1 MYLRYTTRKKD
12 GKVHRTWRL
21 VRSVR
26 IGRRVIQRTVA
37 HLGELDEAGRLRA
50 RALARALIG
59 EPEQADLFDDGTREQ
74 TIGVRLKGV
83 RVENG
88 RAFGNVY
95 LALALWRA
103 CRLDEF
109 TAAHLPAGKE
119 EVVWEKMAAV
129 LVAAR
134 LCEPSSELHIAED
147 WYRRTALS
155 DLLQLNDALVNKDR
169 LYRALDRLLPHKAA
183 LEAHLSKRAGELF
196 AVDNEVLL
204 YDVTST
210 YFEGEAAGNAQA
222 QRGYSRDHRPDCKQ
236 VCIALV
242 VSFDGF
248 PLGYEV
254 FPGNAHDATSVK
266 RIVETMEARHA
277 TVGRVWIMDRGMAS
291 AENVAWLRETGRRYI
306 LGAPKSELRKWA
318 PVLAQKTRWREIR
331 EGIEVQLCAPPD
343 GAEET
348 FILCRSR
355 DRIEKEKAMHQR
367 FSARIEQALAKLQAR
382 IAKSKKPLNRDA
394 INRQIG
400 RLLERNQRAAARFAI
415 ELKDAHTPAGCA
427 LEVSIQ
433 DHFDRWAALS
443 EGAYVLRSN
452 ITEWSDEKLWKAY
465 IQLTQA
471 EAAFRIQ
478 KDQLSIRPIWHQR
491 EGIACRPTSSCA
503 SLPLC
508 CGRRWSYGRS
518 APVWATHRARCS
530 RSSRAFK
537 PTMSFCPRTRT
548 ARFDCAVSRNPMP
561 HKPRCSIA
569 SGSCCR
575 SESAC
580 RRSPPT
586 RPRARLLEHGHVVP
600 TSWLSR

>member
-26 IGRRVIQRTVA
+26 IGRRVIQQTVT
-37 HLGELDEAGRLRA
+37 HLGELDAAGRLRA

-59 EPEQADLFDDGTREQ
+59 EPEQADLFDDGTRDQ

-88 RAFGNVY
+88 RSFGNVY

-109 TAAHLPAGKE
+109 TGAHFASGKE
-119 EVVWEKMAAV
+119 EVPWEKMAAV

-155 DLLQLNDALVNKDR
+155 DLLQLSDALVNKDR
-169 LYRALDRLLPHKAA
+169 LYRALDQLLPHKAA
-183 LEAHLSKRAGELF
+183 LEAHLSERVGELF

-210 YFEGEAAGNAQA
+210 YFEGEAAANAQA
-222 QRGYSRDHRPDCKQ
+222 KRGYSRDHRPDCKQ

-242 VSFDGF
+242 VTFDGF

-254 FPGNAHDATSVK
+254 FPGNTHDATTV
-266 RIVETMEARHA
+266 RQIVATMEARHG
-277 TVGRVWIMDRGMAS
+277 TVGKVWIMDRGMAS
-291 AENVAWLRETGRRYI
+291 AENLAWLRETGRRYI
-306 LGAPKSELRKWA
+306 LGTPKSELRKWA
-318 PVLAQKTRWREIR
+318 PALAEKTRWREIR
-331 EGIEVQLCAPPD
+331 DGIEVKLCAAPD
-343 GAEET
+343 GGEET
-348 FILCRSR
+348 FILCRSK
-355 DRIEKEKAMHQR
+355 DRMEKERAMHER

-382 IAKSKKPLNRDA
+382 IAKSQKRLNRA
-394 INRQIG
+394 VINRQIG
-400 RLLERNQRAAARFAI
+400 RLLQRNQRAAARFAI
-415 ELKDAHTPAGCA
+415 ELKDADNPAGCT
-427 LEVSIQ
+427 LEVSVQ
-433 DHFDRWAALS
+433 DSFEQWAALS

-452 ITEWSDEKLWKAY
+452 VTEWSDEKLWKAY

-478 KDQLSIRPIWHQR
+478 KDQLAIRPIWHQR
-491 EGIACRPTSSCA
+491 ENRVQAHILVCFLAFVLWKT
-503 SLPLC
+503 LEL
-508 CGRRWSYGRS
+508 WQE
-518 APVWATHRARCS
+518 RAGLGNS
-530 RSSRAFK
+530 
-537 PTMSFCPRTRT
+537 PRTLLEELARIHAHDVILPTHTHGEIRLRCVTQPDAAQAALLDRLGIVLPKRIRLPKIAAESTERT
-548 ARFDCAVSRNPMP
+548 AA
-561 HKPRCSIA
+561 
-569 SGSCCR
+569 
-575 SESAC
+575 
-580 RRSPPT
+580 
-586 RPRARLLEHGHVVP
+586 
-600 TSWLSR
+600 

>member
-12 GKVHRTWRL
+12 GKVHRSWRL

-26 IGRRVIQRTVA
+26 IGRRVIQQTVT

-59 EPEQADLFDDGTREQ
+59 EPEQADLFDDGTRDQ

-88 RAFGNVY
+88 RQFGNVY

-109 TAAHLPAGKE
+109 AAAHIPRGKE
-119 EVVWEKMAAV
+119 EVPWEKMAAV

-155 DLLQLNDALVNKDR
+155 DLLQLDDALVNKDR
-169 LYRALDRLLPHKAA
+169 LYRALDELLPHKAA
-183 LEAHLSKRAGELF
+183 LEGHLSRRVGELF

-210 YFEGEAAGNAQA
+210 YFEGEAGRNAQA
-222 QRGYSRDHRPDCKQ
+222 KRGYSRDHRPDCKQ

-242 VSFDGF
+242 VTFDGF

-254 FPGNAHDATSVK
+254 FPGNTHDSTTLRGIIEA
-266 RIVETMEARHA
+266 MEVRHG
-277 TVGRVWIMDRGMAS
+277 TLGRVWIMDRGMAS
-291 AENVAWLRETGRRYI
+291 AENIAWLRETGRRYI
-306 LGAPKSELRKWA
+306 LGMPKSELRKWA
-318 PVLAQKTRWREIR
+318 PALADKTHWREIR
-331 EGIEVQLCAPPD
+331 EGIEVKLCAAPD
-343 GAEET
+343 GSEET
-348 FILCRSR
+348 FILCRSQE
-355 DRIEKEKAMHQR
+355 RINKEKAMHER
-367 FSARIEQALAKLQAR
+367 FSARIAQALEKLRAR
-382 IAKSKKPLNRDA
+382 IAKAKKPLNRDA

-400 RLLERNQRAAARFAI
+400 RLLQRNQRAAARFTI
-415 ELKDAHTPAGCA
+415 ELKHADTPAGCV
-427 LEVSIQ
+427 LQVSVQ
-433 DHFDRWAALS
+433 DSFDQWAALS

-452 ITEWSDEKLWKAY
+452 VTDWSDEKLWKAY
-465 IQLTQA
+465 IQLSQA

-491 EGIACRPTSSCA
+491 EDRVQAHILVCFLAFVLWK
-503 SLPLC
+503 SLEL
-508 CGRRWSYGRS
+508 WQQ
-518 APVWATHRARCS
+518 RAGLGNS
-530 RSSRAFK
+530 
-537 PTMSFCPRTRT
+537 PRTLLEEL
-548 ARFDCAVSRNPMP
+548 ARIQAHDVVLPTHTHGEIRL
-561 HKPRCSIA
+561 RCVTQPDAAQAALLDRLGLVLPKRIRIPEIA
-569 SGSCCR
+569 SDST
-575 SESAC
+575 E
-580 RRSPPT
+580 
-586 RPRARLLEHGHVVP
+586 RAAA
-600 TSWLSR
+600 